1 MESKALQVLT
11 LKMGVQ
17 QMKNKITIT
26 ISIRMTSFLAIRLAE
41 EVLLLG
47 RSTFWLLLQE
57 LLDES

>member
-41 EVLLLG
+41 EELLLG
-47 RSTFWLLLQE
+47 RSTFWLSLQE
-57 LLDES
+57 LVDES